1 MEELSIGDAEDAV
14 AALRAQLADPARLP
28 ADEYE
33 MLFETVAA
41 MQKDLARRRA
51 AHKPAG

>member
-1 MEELSIGDAEDAV
+1 M
-14 AALRAQLADPARLP
+14 AALRAQLADPSRLP

-51 AHKPAG
+51 AHKSAG